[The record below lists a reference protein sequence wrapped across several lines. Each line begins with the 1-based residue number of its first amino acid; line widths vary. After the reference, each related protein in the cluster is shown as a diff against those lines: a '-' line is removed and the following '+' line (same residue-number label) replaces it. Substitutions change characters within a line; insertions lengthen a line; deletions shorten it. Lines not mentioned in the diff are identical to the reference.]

1 MAKARKPASTKAA
14 KAKAKPK
21 AKLKP
26 QAKPKAKA
34 KPAPKPTPARSPGAI
49 RVEPKP
55 APSPDATRA
64 EPRPALSPDAIHVE
78 LGAKLASVRGDER
91 EERAAF
97 ASAIDAFMKLHA
109 SGKTATEVSCAEF
122 LWEGDTSNPPIYVRV
137 ADATMDETSR
147 WFQFLVE
154 EKQAYDARVSTA

>member
-1 MAKARKPASTKAA
+1 MAKARKPAKKKAAKAKTKPKPKAKA

-21 AKLKP
+21 AK
-26 QAKPKAKA
+26 AKA
-34 KPAPKPTPARSPGAI
+34 KPAAKT
-49 RVEPKP
+49 K
-55 APSPDATRA
+55 
-64 EPRPALSPDAIHVE
+64 PALSPDAIHVE

-109 SGKTATEVSCAEF
+109 GGQTATEVSCAEF
-122 LWEGDTSNPPIYVRV
+122 LWEGDTNNPPLYGRV

-154 EKQAYDARVSTA
+154 EKQAYDARISRG

>member
-1 MAKARKPASTKAA
+1 MAKARKPASKKAA

-21 AKLKP
+21 AQPKG
-26 QAKPKAKA
+26 KAKA
-34 KPAPKPTPARSPGAI
+34 KPKATAKPAAKPTT
-49 RVEPKP
+49 EP
-55 APSPDATRA
+55 T
-64 EPRPALSPDAIHVE
+64 LSPRAIHVE

-97 ASAIDAFMKLHA
+97 TRAIDAFMKLHA

-122 LWEGDTSNPPIYVRV
+122 LWEGDTNNPPLYASV

-154 EKQAYDARVSTA
+154 EKQSYDARVSTA